1 MKRPLLLACLTVA
14 ACKQPATEI
23 VVVVDSDF
31 AIPADASEI
40 RAQIKDGGNVLA
52 EHSFSLVARGTSPSA
67 GQHALP
73 FSFAVLPW
81 EDDPSRKVAIELGA
95 IARDHVEP
103 RLIRRAVTSFID
115 GSSLALPMF
124 LAQRCEGMVCEPG
137 QTCGLEGCVAEDVE
151 PALLS
156 HLSPG
161 RELEPGTSPSPSP
174 EPNPRHTLSISRV
187 GDGDGRVYSRPGSA
201 LDCGTTCYADYDEG
215 TEVTV
220 EATPEAAS
228 VFSGFG
234 PPCEGQNPC
243 VVRLDGD
250 VALSAR
256 FDPWPLLSVTMSG
269 GGMGRVNAT
278 FGALDCPT
286 RCSAPYAPGASV
298 TLNAGPAPGSRFQ
311 GWLGA
316 CSGTQ
321 PSCQLR
327 LDQAKGVTAVFE
339 PNGTA
344 TRWPVTL
351 TVTGIGSAAVES
363 VPAGL
368 ACPGTCQLD
377 FDDGQSLIIRVRPEL
392 RPAFRGFTGDCNG
405 LNFECTL
412 TVDHA
417 IQVGANFS
425 PAGPPRDPR
434 YDIDGNGVADVIFAA
449 PHSSASAPNGGR
461 VYVLSGQVQA
471 RHDQASSLPTSWT
484 GPPDAELGT
493 ALAQTGDLTGDTKS
507 DLAIG
512 APGDHQGAG
521 TVQILALG
529 DQAGFPAPGPVT
541 PAVILS
547 GAPGERLGEGL
558 AALRDVSGD
567 GLADLAAWAPGGH
580 AVYLFYGGSNLSS
593 RPSSSADATL
603 RADTPGDGFGQQIVS
618 AGDFN
623 GDGREDVAVS
633 APHADVGNLREAG
646 RVYLFFGPVAGTRV
660 AGTADAVING
670 DRSYGHLGTALATPH
685 GFFGDPGPVL
695 AIAGQNMPDVFLHRG
710 HPGFT
715 DRLLRDAELV
725 ISGTLL
731 EQFGRGLAAPGD
743 VNADGVPDLLISAP
757 SHDGIERG
765 AVYLYLGALQMPGA
779 QHLLFQGSCFD
790 AGMCVQ
796 ESFGMTMAAIGDVDG
811 SGVDDFAV
819 GSLYGGGAV
828 GGMNRGRV
836 TIFFGGAS
844 FSALSSDGAPVSLVG
859 DDDSGSCAVL
869 PGASLK

>member
-1 MKRPLLLACLTVA
+1 MKRPLLLACLALT

-31 AIPADASEI
+31 AVPGDAAQI
-40 RAQIKDGGNVLA
+40 RAQIRDGSNILA
-52 EHSFSLVARGTSPSA
+52 EHSFALVSRGVSPSA
-67 GQHALP
+67 GQHTLP

-81 EDDPSRKVAIELGA
+81 EDDPSRKIAIELGV
-95 IARDHVEP
+95 IGPGQIDP
-103 RLIRRAVTSFID
+103 RLVRRAVTSFID

-124 LAQRCEGMVCEPG
+124 LAHACEGMVCDPG
-137 QTCGLEGCVAEDVE
+137 QTCGQEGCIAEDVE
-151 PALLS
+151 PAMLS

-161 RELEPGTSPSPSP
+161 RELEPGPSPSP
-174 EPNPRHTLSISRV
+174 APTTRRTLSVSRV
-187 GDGDGRVYSRPGSA
+187 GDGNGRVFSRSDSA
-201 LDCGTTCYADYDEG
+201 LDCGTNCYADYDEG

-220 EATPEAAS
+220 EATPEATS
-228 VFSGFG
+228 VFRGFG

-243 VVRLDGD
+243 RVRLDSD

-256 FDPWPLLSVTMSG
+256 FEPWPELSVTMSG
-269 GGMGRVNAT
+269 QGSGRVTAS
-278 FGALDCPT
+278 FGDLDCPT
-286 RCSAPYAPGASV
+286 RCSAPYAPGAMV
-298 TLNAGPAPGSRFQ
+298 TLNAAPAQGSRFQ
-311 GWLGA
+311 GWSGD

-321 PSCQLR
+321 PTCSLR
-327 LDQAKGVTAVFE
+327 LDRAINVSASFE
-339 PNGTA
+339 PSGGTS
-344 TRWPVTL
+344 RWPVTV
-351 TVTGIGSAAVES
+351 TVSGIASPAIES
-363 VPAGL
+363 EPAGL
-368 ACPGTCQLD
+368 DCPGTCRID
-377 FDDGQSLIIRVRPEL
+377 VDHGQQLIIRVRSEL
-392 RPAFRGFTGDCNG
+392 RPAFRGFTGDCSG
-405 LNFECTL
+405 LNFECRV

-417 IQVGANFS
+417 IQIGASFS
-425 PAGPPRDPR
+425 PSGPPRDPR

-449 PHSSASAPNGGR
+449 PHSSASAPNGGQ
-461 VYVLSGQVQA
+461 VYVLSGLVQP

-493 ALAQTGDLTGDTKS
+493 ALAQTGDLTGDAKS

-521 TVQILALG
+521 SVQIMALG
-529 DQAGFPAPGPVT
+529 DQASFPAPGPLT
-541 PAVILS
+541 PALVLS

-567 GLADLAAWAPGGH
+567 GLADLAAWAPGAH
-580 AVYLFYGGSNLSS
+580 AVYIYYGGTNLSS
-593 RPSSSADATL
+593 RPSSLADATL

-623 GDGREDVAVS
+623 GDGHEDVAVS
-633 APHADVGNLREAG
+633 APMADVAALREAG
-646 RVYLFFGPVAGTRV
+646 RIYLFFGPIAGTRV

-670 DRSYGHLGTALATPH
+670 DRSYGHLGSALATPH

-695 AIAGQNMPDVFLHRG
+695 AIAGQNMPEVFLHRG
-710 HPGFT
+710 RPGFT
-715 DRLLRDAELV
+715 DRPLRAAELI
-725 ISGTLL
+725 ISGTLA

-743 VNADGVPDLLISAP
+743 VTADGVPDLLVSAP
-757 SHDGIERG
+757 SHDGVERG
-765 AVYLYLGALQMPGA
+765 AVYLYLGARAMPGS

-790 AGMCVQ
+790 AGMCGQ
-796 ESFGMTMAAIGDVDG
+796 ESFGMTVAAIGDVDA

-828 GGMNRGRV
+828 GGMNRGRI

-844 FSALSSDGAPVSLVG
+844 FSGMSSDSAPVSLIG